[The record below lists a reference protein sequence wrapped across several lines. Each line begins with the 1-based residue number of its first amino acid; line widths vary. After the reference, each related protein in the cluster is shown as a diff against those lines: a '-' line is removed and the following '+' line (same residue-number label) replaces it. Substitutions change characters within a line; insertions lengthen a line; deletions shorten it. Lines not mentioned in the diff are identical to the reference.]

1 MARKSKYEPE
11 TDIPL
16 ARGYAMEGMTREEIA
31 GKLGIHRNTL
41 AEWEKRYSAFRD
53 ALKVGRERT
62 DFAVEQALLKKAL
75 KGDTVACIFW
85 LKNRRPKQWKDRP
98 QEDTGATGR
107 KVDDLIQAA
116 QELAKGIVDVH
127 E

>member
-1 MARKSKYEPE
+1 
-11 TDIPL
+11 
-16 ARGYAMEGMTREEIA
+16 MEGMTREEIA

-75 KGDTVACIFW
+75 MGDTVACIFW
-85 LKNRRPKQWKDRP
+85 LKNRKPQAWRDRPKDEQLGLDDPIR
-98 QEDTGATGR
+98 QLLQVITEGR
-107 KVDDLIQAA
+107 KAA
-116 QELAKGIVDVH
+116 A
-127 E
+127 